1 MTTRILHT
9 LLLLTL
15 TAGIALAQSVPADPG
30 RKKVGL
36 VLGGGGAKGAAEVGV
51 LKVLEE
57 VGMPIDYIAGTSIGA
72 IVGGLYSI
80 GYNAND
86 LDSLI
91 RNQDWLFLLS
101 DGVRRKSKS
110 FMSKKEKEKY
120 LFRIPVSKKRK
131 MSLPTGYVAGQ
142 NITNLF
148 SSLTVGYHQ
157 VDDFSQLP
165 IPFRCVAVNLVDGS
179 ECVLS
184 SGSLP
189 QAMRASMSIP
199 GVFAPVELDGKL
211 LIDGGALNNL
221 PVDVVRQMGA
231 DVVICVDLNTG
242 LKDVGEIKSLTG
254 VVNRLIDI
262 MGQTKYNQN
271 KPDASLYINPS
282 FGNYSQVSF
291 QREAID
297 SMICWGEQAARTKLP
312 ELLELKKLVYNGH
325 EPDTA
330 VFRPQKPQCDSGL
343 VVRNIRVEGLGEKES
358 RWVKSRMRLKE
369 NSLVSQDD
377 INRALDKLR
386 GLDIFQ
392 LVEYRLENCN
402 PYDLIFH
409 IEPKEHQHIN
419 IGARFDTEELAAVI
433 ANISNNQ
440 QLSTYHHYSLTGR
453 ISLNPYLQAEYNYGH
468 LYGSKLGFAYK
479 LAYHDFDV
487 YADKKKMGVQEFI
500 SHSLSGYYSC
510 DIGNFRMK
518 SGAQFAYCDYQT
530 PLYMRDGIYNG
541 RTYDHFVNYFADLTL
556 DTYDNRHF
564 PTRGSH
570 VQLQGM
576 VQTDNGAQYDGGS
589 PFFSVALSSES
600 ACKLG
605 SRLCVLPSINGR
617 ILWGNSVP
625 AIYQNCVG
633 GNFNSKY
640 LPWQNAWESARQVR
654 LLRNCYAATRLTL
667 RYRVRG
673 KFHVSLIGEY
683 GRESHEAKDFINDGH
698 ALWGCALKASYD
710 HLLGPVSFQINYS
723 NLDKNAGM
731 FINAGFYF

>member
-165 IPFRCVAVNLVDGS
+165 IPFRCVAVNLADGS

-242 LKDVGEIKSLTG
+242 LKDVGEIKSLT
-254 VVNRLIDI
+254 
-262 MGQTKYNQN
+262 
-271 KPDASLYINPS
+271 
-282 FGNYSQVSF
+282 
-291 QREAID
+291 E
-297 SMICWGEQAARTKLP
+297 W
-312 ELLELKKLVYNGH
+312 
-325 EPDTA
+325 
-330 VFRPQKPQCDSGL
+330 
-343 VVRNIRVEGLGEKES
+343 
-358 RWVKSRMRLKE
+358 
-369 NSLVSQDD
+369 
-377 INRALDKLR
+377 
-386 GLDIFQ
+386 
-392 LVEYRLENCN
+392 
-402 PYDLIFH
+402 
-409 IEPKEHQHIN
+409 
-419 IGARFDTEELAAVI
+419 
-433 ANISNNQ
+433 
-440 QLSTYHHYSLTGR
+440 ST
-453 ISLNPYLQAEYNYGH
+453 
-468 LYGSKLGFAYK
+468 GS
-479 LAYHDFDV
+479 
-487 YADKKKMGVQEFI
+487 
-500 SHSLSGYYSC
+500 S
-510 DIGNFRMK
+510 
-518 SGAQFAYCDYQT
+518 T
-530 PLYMRDGIYNG
+530 
-541 RTYDHFVNYFADLTL
+541 
-556 DTYDNRHF
+556 
-564 PTRGSH
+564 
-570 VQLQGM
+570 
-576 VQTDNGAQYDGGS
+576 
-589 PFFSVALSSES
+589 
-600 ACKLG
+600 
-605 SRLCVLPSINGR
+605 
-617 ILWGNSVP
+617 
-625 AIYQNCVG
+625 
-633 GNFNSKY
+633 
-640 LPWQNAWESARQVR
+640 
-654 LLRNCYAATRLTL
+654 
-667 RYRVRG
+667 
-673 KFHVSLIGEY
+673 
-683 GRESHEAKDFINDGH
+683 
-698 ALWGCALKASYD
+698 
-710 HLLGPVSFQINYS
+710 
-723 NLDKNAGM
+723 
-731 FINAGFYF
+731 